1 MRPIIPDV
9 IHEGRDA
16 VESVETSIVTSQT
29 TALVN
34 GHRHQSPAAILANLN
49 ELDLVNPIE

>member
-16 VESVETSIVTSQT
+16 VESVETSFVTCQS

-34 GHRHQSPAAILANLN
+34 GHRHQSPAAILAHLNL
-49 ELDLVNPIE
+49 IC

>member
-16 VESVETSIVTSQT
+16 VESVETSFVTRQS

-34 GHRHQSPAAILANLN
+34 GHCHQSPAAILAHLMNL
-49 ELDLVNPIE
+49 IC